1 MADQDDKVRENRV
14 RRMAERQDLRLVK
27 TRRRDPRASD
37 FSKFMLVDPST
48 NAVVV
53 GTAATGRP
61 EWDLDDVERYLTVGP
76 EQFWAEQ

>member
-37 FSKFMLVDPST
+37 YSKFMLVDPT
-48 NAVVV
+48 TEAVVA
-53 GTAATGRP
+53 GTAKGRP
-61 EWDLDDVERYLTVGP
+61 EWDLDDAERYLTVGP